1 MKRVLLTG
9 ATGFIGRHCL
19 PLLLETGF
27 QVHAVSSRLTGQ
39 SQPEVFWH
47 QADILDS
54 VQLTKLIDD
63 VRPTHLL
70 HLAWYTAP
78 GKYWT
83 SLENIRWVRAS
94 LELLQVFASKGG
106 NRVVMAGTCAE
117 YDWSYGY
124 CSESITPLLPST
136 LYGTCKH
143 SLQMMLS
150 EFSKETGL
158 SSAWG
163 RIFFLYGPHEHPERL
178 VPSVIRSLLLGEPA
192 RCSHGK
198 QVRDFMHV
206 KDVASAFVSL
216 MESDVSG
223 PVNIASGRAIELKEI
238 IYKIADKIN
247 RRDLVQLGAQSVPE
261 SEPPL
266 LIANVSCLSKKL
278 GWLPKLD
285 LDGGLDETI
294 AWWQSYGLVV
304 QGKK

>member
-19 PLLLETGF
+19 PFLLESGF
-27 QVHAVSSRLTGQ
+27 QVHAVSSRLTEQ
-39 SQPEVFWH
+39 SYPEVHWH
-47 QADILDS
+47 RADLFNSGQI
-54 VQLTKLIDD
+54 TKLVND

-70 HLAWYTAP
+70 HLAWYTMP
-78 GKYWT
+78 GRYWT

-94 LELLQVFASKGG
+94 LELLQAFALKGG
-106 NRVVMAGTCAE
+106 NRVVIAGTSAE
-117 YDWSYGY
+117 YDWRSGY
-124 CSESITPLLPST
+124 CSESITPLVPST

-150 EFSKETGL
+150 DFSKETGI

-163 RIFFLYGPHEHPERL
+163 RIFFLYGPNEHPDRL

-206 KDVASAFVSL
+206 KDVASALVSL
-216 MESDVSG
+216 IESDVSG
-223 PVNIASGRAIELKEI
+223 PVNIASGRAFELKEI

-247 RRDLVQLGAQSVPE
+247 QRDLVQLGVQSVPE
-261 SEPPL
+261 SEPPF
-266 LIANVSCLSKKL
+266 LIANISRLSKEL

-285 LDGGLDETI
+285 LDSGLEETI
-294 AWWQSYGLVV
+294 AWWQSYGHVH
-304 QGKK
+304 QGEK